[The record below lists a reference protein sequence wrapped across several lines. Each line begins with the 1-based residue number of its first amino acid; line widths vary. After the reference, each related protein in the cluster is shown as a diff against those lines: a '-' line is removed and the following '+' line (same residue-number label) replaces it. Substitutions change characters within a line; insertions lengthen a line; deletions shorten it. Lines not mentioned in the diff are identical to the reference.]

1 MKDLTILY
9 ITANKIPENFA
20 EYQRKVLLEAI
31 GDYPLVSISRNPLDF
46 GKNLI
51 DTAGISASN
60 IYRIILRGAKEA
72 ETEYIAIAEDDT
84 LYPKE
89 HFDFYRPEKDTFAYN
104 QNRFSLFTWGVP
116 TYSWRNRKTNATL
129 IAPRKLLI
137 EALEE
142 RFAKYPSGTAPNI
155 SGELGRE
162 RIEKSLGITIRK
174 SVEVFS
180 GISVIQIN
188 HEMGIDDR
196 AKRHKKTLGP
206 IKAYDIPFWGRA
218 NELIEHFKQ

>member
-51 DTAGISASN
+51 DTAEISASN

-129 IAPRKLLI
+129 IAPRELAI

-142 RFAKYPSGTAPNI
+142 RFAKYPDPI
-155 SGELGRE
+155 PEKIVGELGRPMVE
-162 RIEKSLGITIRK
+162 RNLGVMLRNSI
-174 SVEVFS
+174 EVFS
-180 GISVIQIN
+180 ETSVIQVN
-188 HEMGIDDR
+188 HDAGLDDR
-196 AKRHKKTLGP
+196 VR
-206 IKAYDIPFWGRA
+206 
-218 NELIEHFKQ
+218 Q

>member
-1 MKDLTILY
+1 MKDLTVIYL
-9 ITANKIPENFA
+9 TANKIPENFA
-20 EYQRKVLLEAI
+20 EYQRKILLEAI
-31 GDYPLVSISRNPLDF
+31 EDYPLISISRKPLDF

-51 DTAGISASN
+51 DAGEISASN

-84 LYPKE
+84 LYDKE
-89 HFDFYRPEKDTFAYN
+89 HFNFYRPEKDTFAYN

-116 TYSWRNRKTNATL
+116 TYSWRNRKANSTL

-142 RFAKYPSGTAPNI
+142 RFAKYPDGTAPHL

-162 RIEKSLGITIRK
+162 KIERSLGITIRK
-174 SVEVFS
+174 SIEVFS
-180 GISVIQIN
+180 EISVIQIN

-196 AKRHKKTLGP
+196 AKRHRKGLGQ
-206 IKAYDIPFWGRA
+206 IKAYDIPYWGKA
-218 NELIEHFKQ
+218 EELIKNFK